1 MKYGFI
7 GCGNM
12 GSALA
17 NALVK
22 STNDILICNRTT
34 SAQVAEKLGCK
45 AGTAE
50 DVVRNCDRI
59 FIGVKPH
66 MVRDVLAPLK
76 PILAERNPLLISMAA
91 GLELATLEKYAGTSL
106 PILRIMPNTP
116 VTLGKGMIGY
126 TPNDLVDAVTLSD
139 FLLDMAYAGMWEQV
153 EENLMDTVA
162 ALSGSGPAYTFY
174 FAEALCSGAVAC
186 GMDSGAALRFTIQ
199 TLEGAAAMLK
209 QGDKTPEQLRI
220 EVCSPGGSTLA
231 GLKALDDGNFPPL
244 IAACIKAAHDRN
256 KELAKM

>member
-12 GSALA
+12 GGALA
-17 NALVK
+17 IALAK
-22 STNDILICNRTT
+22 STTDILICNRTT
-34 SAQVAEKLGCK
+34 SYQMAERLGCK

-50 DVVRNCDRI
+50 EVAASCDRI

-66 MVRDVLAPLK
+66 MVRAVLAPLQE
-76 PILAERNPLLISMAA
+76 ILAERKPLLISMAA
-91 GLELATLEKYAGTSL
+91 GLQLSTIEKYAGTSL

-126 TPNDLVDAVTLSD
+126 TPNGLVDDVTLAD
-139 FLLDMAYAGMWEQV
+139 FLSDMAPAGLWEKV

-162 ALSGSGPAYTFY
+162 ALSGSGPAYTYY
-174 FAEALCSGAVAC
+174 FAEALCKGAVAC
-186 GMDSGAALRFTIQ
+186 GMDSEEALRYTIQ

-209 QGDKTPEQLRI
+209 QGDKTPQQLRI

-231 GLKALDDGNFPPL
+231 GLKALDDGNFTDL
-244 IAACIKAAHDRN
+244 VASCIQAAHNRN

>member
-12 GSALA
+12 GGALA
-17 NALVK
+17 TALTK

-34 SAQVAEKLGCK
+34 SYEMAERLGCK

-50 DVVRNCDRI
+50 EAARNCDRI

-66 MVRDVLAPLK
+66 MVRSVLAPLK
-76 PILAERNPLLISMAA
+76 PILEARKPLLISMAA
-91 GLELATLEKYAGTSL
+91 GLELATLEKYAGTPL

-116 VTLGKGMIGY
+116 VALGKGMIAYALNGH
-126 TPNDLVDAVTLSD
+126 VDDTTLSD
-139 FLLDMAYAGMWEQV
+139 FLSDMVPAGLWEQV
-153 EENLMDTVA
+153 EESLMDTVS
-162 ALSGSGPAYTFY
+162 ALSGSGPAYTYY

-186 GMDSGAALRFTIQ
+186 GMAPDEALRYTIQ

-209 QGDKTPEQLRI
+209 LADKTPEQLRI

-231 GLKALDDGNFPPL
+231 GLKVLDDGNFTQL
-244 IAACIKAAHDRN
+244 VAACIKAAHDRN